1 MTHPQSLRAPSALL
15 VLVITCAAGAGVP
28 GTVQLQSRLVSG
40 QDPVLGGQVSNGE
53 RFGRAVTGLG
63 DVDGDGIP
71 DIAVGSRSDQDGGTD
86 AGAVYIVFMNRDLS
100 PRAAVKIGAATGGLP
115 PGSIREGDMF
125 GYGVAGI
132 GDVDADGIPDL
143 AVTACN
149 AEPAGS
155 PANANEGALH
165 ICLLNRNGT
174 VRAANR
180 IDRMDGIPLAVGDSF
195 GQSCATLGDLDG
207 DGYVEIGIGA
217 TGDDAG
223 GFNRGA
229 LHVVEIGESGA
240 LRDWTRFSRATHPTL
255 LLTDDIDNFG
265 GRGVARLG
273 DLDGDGAIEVAVG
286 CYRDDDGG
294 ADRGAVWILSIRSGP
309 SGLVLESASKV
320 SSTDGGLSGPL
331 ADEDLFG
338 MTVAP
343 LGDLDGDGI
352 ADVAVGNNKSDVGG
366 TDTGTLFLLTL
377 GDDARVREQCVISR
391 TSGFPG
397 LTLIPGERFGRALAN
412 VGDIRGDGSQ
422 VLAVG
427 AGAGVAGGRL
437 WLLAIGRART
447 ADINRDGRVDAI
459 DLAAVLSGWGSPGD
473 ADVDWSGQVDALD
486 LASVLSAWTGA

>member
-1 MTHPQSLRAPSALL
+1 MSTLHLRALNALL
-15 VLVITCAAGAGVP
+15 PMVLVCAASAGLP
-28 GTVQLQSRLVSG
+28 GTVQLQARLISG
-40 QDPVLGGQVSNGE
+40 QDPVLGGQVANGE
-53 RFGRAVTGLG
+53 RFGRAVTGVG

-71 DIAVGSRSDQDGGTD
+71 DIAVGSRSDQDGGPD

-100 PRAAVKIGAATGGLP
+100 PRSAVKIGAKSGGLP
-115 PGSIREGDMF
+115 TGTIREGDMF

-132 GDVDADGIPDL
+132 GDIDGDGIPDL

-149 AEPAGS
+149 AEPAAA

-165 ICLLNRNGT
+165 VCLLRRDGT
-174 VRAANR
+174 VRETNR
-180 IDRMDGIPLAVGDSF
+180 IDRMDGMPLSTGDSL
-195 GQSCATLGDLDG
+195 GQSCASLGDLDG

-229 LHVVEIGESGA
+229 LHVVEVGPLGQ
-240 LRDWTRFSRATHPTL
+240 LREWRRFSSATHPSL
-255 LLTDDIDNFG
+255 LPIDDIDNFG

-273 DLDGDGAIEVAVG
+273 DLDRDGSVEIAVG

-294 ADRGAVWILSIRSGP
+294 TDRGAVWILSLRPGAA
-309 SGLVLESASKV
+309 GLALERTAKISSSA
-320 SSTDGGLSGPL
+320 GGLEGPI
-331 ADEDLFG
+331 ANEDLFG

-343 LGDLDGDGI
+343 LGDLDGDGTP
-352 ADVAVGNNKSDVGG
+352 DVAVGNNKSDVGG
-366 TDTGTLFLLTL
+366 TDTGTLFLLGL
-377 GDDARVREQCVISR
+377 GAQGTVRDQCVISR
-391 TSGFPG
+391 NSGFPG

-437 WLLAIGRART
+437 WLLAVGRART
-447 ADINRDGRVDAI
+447 ADINGDGSVNAL
-459 DLAAVLSGWGSPGD
+459 DLAAVLSGWSQPGD
-473 ADVDWSGQVDALD
+473 ADVDWSGRVDALD
-486 LASVLSAWTGA
+486 LARVLSAWTGP